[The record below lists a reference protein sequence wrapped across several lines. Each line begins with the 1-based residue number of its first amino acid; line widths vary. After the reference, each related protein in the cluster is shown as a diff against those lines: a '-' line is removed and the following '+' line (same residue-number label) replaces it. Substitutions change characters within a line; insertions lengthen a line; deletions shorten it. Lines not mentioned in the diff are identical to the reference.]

1 MNIILPNYI
10 NAGNAQRQLAQSKFQ
25 YRPAVFSDPNQY
37 NAWKKQSYDE
47 GNLALAQGTQL
58 DSQQYSKNLLRGVEE
73 RKNYANVGAEGI
85 NQWRKAAAAGETA
98 IAEAQNMGD
107 RSTTKSFSQLVYQ
120 RQVQRDANIQ
130 AARALGEQKLAFER
144 QQSLMNDYNTWYNN
158 TFTEDKPYDPS
169 NAEHNKAI
177 TNKQTELS
185 NLYQNKG
192 FEDKLKLLPS
202 GAQRWY
208 NLLYAKKGG
217 SLRTVS
223 EQIAINREKASDQ
236 IRVNKA
242 KSQDKIWEN
251 DLKDARK
258 ALDKMSDRVHDI
270 LMKLLS

>member
-1 MNIILPNYI
+1 MFGNPDTLNAIDSGARFISGNLYNKRSTDRTVGAIKKAVDLSKPVTPVEHYSPNYI

-58 DSQQYSKNLLRGVEE
+58 DSQQHSQNLLRGVEE
-73 RKNYANVGAEGI
+73 RKNYANVRAEGI

-98 IAEAQNMGD
+98 IAEVQNMGD
-107 RSTTKSFSQLVYQ
+107 RSTTESFNQLVYQ
-120 RQVQRDANIQ
+120 RQAQRDADIQ
-130 AARALGEQKLAFER
+130 AASALGEQKLAFER

-158 TFTEDKPYDPS
+158 TFTKDKPYDPS

-185 NLYQNKG
+185 NFYQNKG

-202 GAQRWY
+202 GAQR
-208 NLLYAKKGG
+208 
-217 SLRTVS
+217 
-223 EQIAINREKASDQ
+223 
-236 IRVNKA
+236 
-242 KSQDKIWEN
+242 
-251 DLKDARK
+251 
-258 ALDKMSDRVHDI
+258 
-270 LMKLLS
+270 